1 MIRPATL
8 SGVAR
13 SAGII
18 GFITIAVRFL
28 SFGRE
33 VAAAAVFGV
42 GADLDVFLI
51 AYLAPS
57 FLFYSILACSGPA
70 IIPALMNARQQGG
83 VEALR
88 ATIARANGAA
98 LIGFCGLGLLAAL
111 ASPLY
116 LPLLASHL
124 TPEKMAL
131 GQHWLVLLCL
141 LVPLYGIAA
150 LWTAIAN
157 SQGALALPACVPVL
171 SPIVTIFMLFQY
183 AEAHGAWAF
192 VNGMLLGAA
201 LEFLVIGYVLYRRG
215 LLVAPR
221 LTFSMKSGFERA
233 FATLFAGAAVLGLI
247 PAIDQ
252 AMATSIGPGAI
263 TGIIFGGRLVSLTGS
278 VGALALGAAVLPAF
292 ARLTVEAD
300 WAALRRLV
308 RRCVLLTLAL
318 VTPLCIFISW
328 FSPPIIE
335 IMFQRGQFSTE
346 DTHLVAGVQAFY
358 ILQIPFYLGWV
369 VLARVLAALG
379 RNIQLLLLSLAAA
392 ALNLIL
398 NYIFMQRFGA
408 PGIAAATA
416 ITFFLLFAVTYAV
429 TQFHL
434 PANPMEHRR

>member
-1 MIRPATL
+1 VIRPATL
-8 SGVAR
+8 SGIAR

-57 FLFYSILACSGPA
+57 FLFFAILACAGAA
-70 IIPALMNARQQGG
+70 IIPTLMNARQQGG

-131 GQHWLVLLCL
+131 GQHWLLLLCL
-141 LVPLYGIAA
+141 LVPLHGFAA

-157 SQGALALPACVPVL
+157 SQGDLALPACVPAL
-171 SPIVTIFMLFQY
+171 SPIVTIFMLVNY
-183 AEAHGAWAF
+183 AQMHGAWAF

-201 LEFLVIGYVLYRRG
+201 LEFLVMGYVLYRRG
-215 LLVAPR
+215 LLVAPH
-221 LTFSMKSGFERA
+221 LTFSMHGGFERA
-233 FATLFAGAAVLGLI
+233 FATLFAGAAILGLI
-247 PAIDQ
+247 PAVDQ

-292 ARLTVEAD
+292 ATLASTAD
-300 WAALRRLV
+300 WAGLRSLV

-318 VTPLCIFISW
+318 ALPVCIFISW

-335 IMFQRGQFSTE
+335 IMFQRGRFSSE

-398 NYIFMQRFGA
+398 NYFFMQHFGA

-434 PANPMEHRR
+434 PANPMERRP